1 MFSSM
6 VIAAATVALLS
17 LLGILLVG
25 RNGGGIGTH
34 RLVLPLAVGVFLGV
48 VFFELIP
55 ETLEASE
62 TWGSLAI
69 VLGFLGFYAL
79 AHLLETYH
87 HHHGDEEDT
96 CDKNSARLLLTGDA
110 IHNFADGIVIAT
122 AFMIDP
128 AIGVI
133 TTIGVALHEIPQ
145 EIAEF
150 AVLLQSGYTRTKA
163 LWYNLLSA
171 STVILGTVI
180 TYVFT
185 ESLEGSIFILT
196 GIAAG
201 NLLYIAA
208 ADLIPEL
215 RESHRGHFGQT
226 FVATLIGVAGIASL
240 IAYTHERFMPAH
252 NDEHE
257 GAALNE
263 QHAEDADHAYE

>member
-1 MFSSM
+1 MFIST
-6 VIAAATVALLS
+6 VLAAVLVALLS
-17 LLGILLVG
+17 LIGILLVG

-55 ETLEASE
+55 ETIEASE
-62 TWGSLAI
+62 TWGSLTI

-79 AHLLETYH
+79 AHFLDTYH
-87 HHHGDEEDT
+87 HHHGDEEDN
-96 CDKNSARLLLTGDA
+96 CAKNSARLLLIGDA

-128 AIGVI
+128 AIGVV

-150 AVLLQSGYTRTKA
+150 SVLIRSGYTRTKA

-171 STVILGTVI
+171 STVIVGTVI
-180 TYVFT
+180 TYVFSG
-185 ESLEGSIFILT
+185 SLEGSIFILT

-201 NLLYIAA
+201 NLLYIAT

-226 FVATLIGVAGIASL
+226 FIATLIGVVGIASI
-240 IAYTHERFMPAH
+240 IAYTHERFMPG
-252 NDEHE
+252 DEH
-257 GAALNE
+257 
-263 QHAEDADHAYE
+263 AEESASYIQE

>member
-1 MFSSM
+1 M
-6 VIAAATVALLS
+6 
-17 LLGILLVG
+17 
-25 RNGGGIGTH
+25 
-34 RLVLPLAVGVFLGV
+34 LPLAVGVFLGV

-79 AHLLETYH
+79 AHFLETYH
-87 HHHGDEEDT
+87 HHHGDEEDH
-96 CDKNSARLLLTGDA
+96 CAKNSARLLLTGDT
-110 IHNFADGIVIAT
+110 IHNFADGIVIAS

-128 AIGVI
+128 TIGII

-150 AVLLQSGYTRTKA
+150 GVLIQSGYTRVKA

-171 STVILGTVI
+171 STVILGTI
-180 TYVFT
+180 TTYVFA
-185 ESLEGSIFILT
+185 ESLEGSIFVLT

-226 FVATLIGVAGIASL
+226 FAATLIGVLGIASL
-240 IAYTHERFMPAH
+240 ITYTHTRFMSIH
-252 NDEHE
+252 EDVYFYEHTIHE
-257 GAALNE
+257 
-263 QHAEDADHAYE
+263 